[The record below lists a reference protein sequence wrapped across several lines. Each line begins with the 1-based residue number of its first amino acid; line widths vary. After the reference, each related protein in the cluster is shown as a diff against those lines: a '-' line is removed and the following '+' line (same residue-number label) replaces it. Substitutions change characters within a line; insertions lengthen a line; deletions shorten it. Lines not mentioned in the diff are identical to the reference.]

1 MTDSFFRFFSRAD
14 RPLNFLSP
22 FYLSMSVFFVCVY
35 VCVGGGGGVCACV
48 CVCSLHF
55 GSFLSPVVLLSPSLF
70 LSLSRSFL
78 IKERSPL

>member
-35 VCVGGGGGVCACV
+35 VCVGGGGGVRMCV
-48 CVCSLHF
+48 CVLAPF
-55 GSFLSPVVLLSPSLF
+55 WLVLESRCPPF
-70 LSLSRSFL
+70 SLSFSFPFS
-78 IKERSPL
+78 IISH